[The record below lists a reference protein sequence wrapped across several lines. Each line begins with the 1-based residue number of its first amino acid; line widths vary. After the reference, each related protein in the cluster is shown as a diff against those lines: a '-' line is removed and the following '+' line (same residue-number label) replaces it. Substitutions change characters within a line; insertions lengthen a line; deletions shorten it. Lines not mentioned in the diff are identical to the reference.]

1 MSAVVVSE
9 MNHVAYVKLN
19 RPEIRNAF
27 SPDMINQ
34 LTTLFRSFEA
44 RKDLRAVVL
53 FGEGKAFCAGADLQW
68 MQSMIHYNLEQNK
81 KDAENL
87 FTLFE
92 TIEKC
97 SLPVLGRVHGAA
109 IGGALGLLSVC
120 DEVIAE
126 KSTQFCFSEVK
137 LGIAPAVISRFV
149 SPKCNPA
156 RLRPLMLSG
165 RVFDVDEAVQ
175 LGLVQV
181 VAEDGE
187 SHTVILKYLNDY
199 MVGGPEAIRETKKL
213 LTEILWLNAEG
224 QKEKTTKVIAERRVS
239 REGQEGLQSF
249 LDKRNPSWRMDNV

>member
-1 MSAVVVSE
+1 MSEVVVSE

-27 SPDMINQ
+27 SPEMINQ
-34 LTTLFRSFEA
+34 LTALFRSFET
-44 RKDLRAVVL
+44 RKDLRAIVL

-87 FTLFE
+87 FSLFE

-109 IGGALGLLSVC
+109 IGGALGLLAVC

-126 KSTQFCFSEVK
+126 RSTQFCFSEVK
-137 LGIAPAVISRFV
+137 LGIVPAVISRFV
-149 SPKCNPA
+149 TPKCNRG
-156 RLRPLMLSG
+156 RLRPLMISG
-165 RVFDVDEAVQ
+165 RVFDVNEAEK
-175 LGLVQV
+175 LGLIHAIV
-181 VAEDGE
+181 EDGE
-187 SHTVILKYLNDY
+187 SHHAIQKYLNEY
-199 MVGGPEAIRETKKL
+199 MVGGPEAMRETKKL
-213 LTEILWLNAEG
+213 LNEILWLDADG

-249 LDKRNPSWRMDNV
+249 LDKREPSWRLDNV